1 MGKREYTV
9 RNEGRNMEKNLRELL
24 TERIKQRMVDQ
35 REILGEKVYKDLK
48 LEIPI
53 TEDMLIKMLRFG
65 CKVVWD
71 SPKSERRNYRFRI
84 DYDEVV
90 EVVPGRYFKFTECEV
105 IDKVSDEESEYT
117 FEGIDN
123 VVEVYPKQVTTT
135 IYEGKV

>member
-1 MGKREYTV
+1 
-9 RNEGRNMEKNLRELL
+9 MEKNLRELL
-24 TERIKQRMVDQ
+24 TERIKQRMADQ

-71 SPKSERRNYRFRI
+71 SPKSEQRNYRFRI

-105 IDKVSDEESEYT
+105 IDEWYDDEESEYT